1 MARSEFPRSVRVA
14 VIKRSTREG
23 VIICESCGA
32 MAKKF
37 QVDHVIADAH
47 GGKPV
52 IENAMLIC
60 QPCFEVKNPK
70 DTTIAAKIKRQE
82 SKHVGAVKPEG
93 TIRSAGFAKAE
104 KAPKRPTKTYG
115 LRWCPITGER
125 LQ

>member
-14 VIKRSTREG
+14 VVKRATKDN
-23 VIICESCGA
+23 VIFCESCGA
-32 MAKKF
+32 LAKKF

-60 QPCFEVKNPK
+60 QPCFDVKNPK

-82 SKHVGAVKPEG
+82 ADHLRV
-93 TIRSAGFAKAE
+93 
-104 KAPKRPTKTYG
+104 KRPTKAKSPAPPK
-115 LRWCPITGER
+115 RER
-125 LQ
+125 VSKAPVARQFSIYREI

>member
-14 VIKRSTREG
+14 VVKRAMIG
-23 VIICESCGA
+23 AAVFCEKCGA
-32 MAKKF
+32 LAKKF

-60 QPCFEVKNPK
+60 QPCFEVKNPQ

-82 SKHVGAVKPEG
+82 AAQL
-93 TIRSAGFAKAE
+93 R
-104 KAPKRPTKTYG
+104 TKTPAQGQNPRASESPAREQSARYPPVSTLSG
-115 LRWCPITGER
+115 FVKCAI
-125 LQ
+125 